1 MYLYN
6 KTDQAVYDL
15 DISVL
20 DDFLQGKV
28 PARWVTFNDFLIWYF
43 EAKP

>member
-6 KTDQAVYDL
+6 KDNRAVYDL

-20 DDFLQGKV
+20 DDLV
-28 PARWVTFNDFLIWYF
+28 NERLSARWQTFNDFLTWYF
-43 EAKP
+43 EATP